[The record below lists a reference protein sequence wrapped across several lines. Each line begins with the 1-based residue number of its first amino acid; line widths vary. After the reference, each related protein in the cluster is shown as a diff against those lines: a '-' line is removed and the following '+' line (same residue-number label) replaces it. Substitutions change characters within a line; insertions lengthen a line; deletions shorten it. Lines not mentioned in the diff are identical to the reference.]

1 VIDSS
6 LFEPRGEDMGGR
18 SHSIVLEFPLAGLE
32 YSLKYPSASG
42 TR

>member
-1 VIDSS
+1 VVIDSP
-6 LFEPRGEDMGGR
+6 LFEPRGED
-18 SHSIVLEFPLAGLE
+18 SNPIVLEFPLAGLQ